1 MKSAGRIALAA
12 AAATTLV
19 SGTAAALDAVH
30 GDTVQVAD
38 SQADPNS
45 AAKAKLNRTLD
56 RLEARA
62 AQLERQLKQA
72 DRTLSAAER
81 RLLKA
86 RAAAARAAAA
96 QAAQGTA
103 AAGSA
108 TGDHSDDSQPAAAKD
123 DDAPQTHTTTGAS
136 GAGGEDGEDGEEH
149 EEHEDD
155 GAETHE

>member
-96 QAAQGTA
+96 QAAQAAQGTA

-108 TGDHSDDSQPAAAKD
+108 TGDHADDSQPAAVKD

-136 GAGGEDGEDGEEH
+136 GAGGEDGEDH